1 MLSSML
7 GKNSSQQISHKA
19 KVLQK
24 TTIATLKYMYV
35 GTEYCSQMVL
45 RATVPMQELRE
56 EVQAE
61 DFLATLEGL
70 ACFSRSIRMAMV
82 TMAHLS
88 MRSGQEIGNF
98 YQLFLALPTKMIV
111 RNVLKEFKNYFLV
124 LMPSKLS

>member
-1 MLSSML
+1 ML

-45 RATVPMQELRE
+45 RA